1 MCAMLATRCARSTA
15 AQPIERGGRRSRHAL
30 RGKEA
35 EKIARAMDREG
46 RQVPSSARKV
56 APEAIWTLAGAAWMP
71 LSALAE
77 DLDENVT
84 SEDVAV
90 TTYAVALAPIALY
103 GVFYLLRSTVYPKIK
118 LGDYVFFL
126 ASTVVVGNILSI
138 LIFKVMRL

>member
-1 MCAMLATRCARSTA
+1 
-15 AQPIERGGRRSRHAL
+15 
-30 RGKEA
+30 
-35 EKIARAMDREG
+35 MDREG
-46 RQVPSSARKV
+46 RQVPSSARKA

-138 LIFKVMRL
+138 LIFKVIRMWRKARMFLL